1 MSNFISASDILI
13 LTVFKIELQRITD
26 MNLKINSDIVDYMQ
40 SRIMAIETAPLETE
54 RLSLT

>member
-26 MNLKINSDIVDYMQ
+26 MKLKINSDIIDYMQ

-54 RLSLT
+54 RLLLT

>member
-1 MSNFISASDILI
+1 MSNFISASDILTI
-13 LTVFKIELQRITD
+13 TVLKIELQRITD

-54 RLSLT
+54 RLLLT

>member
-26 MNLKINSDIVDYMQ
+26 MKLKINSDIIDYMQ

>member
-26 MNLKINSDIVDYMQ
+26 MNLKINSDIIDYMQ

-54 RLSLT
+54 RLLLT

>member
-26 MNLKINSDIVDYMQ
+26 MNLKINSDIIDYMQ

>member
-54 RLSLT
+54 RLLLT